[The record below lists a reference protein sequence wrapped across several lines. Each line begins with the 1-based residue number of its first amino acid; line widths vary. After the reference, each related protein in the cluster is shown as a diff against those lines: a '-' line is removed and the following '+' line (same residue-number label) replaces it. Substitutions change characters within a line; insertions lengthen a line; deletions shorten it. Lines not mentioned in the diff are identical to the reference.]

1 MTVSTKKTYKSAERR
16 YVKFCTDFNI
26 NPFPTNEAILCYYVA
41 CLGQEGLVHATIK
54 TYLAG
59 VRQLQLASGFPDPGL
74 TGLPRLQ
81 QVLKGVRVE
90 QGKRGGAPRPRL
102 PITPNILR
110 RMRALW
116 LEGTPSA
123 DSLMLWSVASLAFFS
138 FCRSGELTV
147 PEGVTFDPAS
157 HLCYGDLSV
166 NRKVDPSI
174 VAIYLKHSKTDPYH
188 RGVRITVG
196 RTGTELCPVVALLAY
211 LAQRESGAGPLFKW
225 QSGTPLYRNQLVKEV
240 RAVLTRAGLPAASF
254 AGHSFRI
261 GAATTA
267 ATVGVEDSLIQTLG
281 RWKSSAYLLY
291 IRLDPSKLAAVS
303 RTLALGQV

>member
-1 MTVSTKKTYKSAERR
+1 MTVSTKKTYKSAERC

-26 NPFPTNEAILCYYVA
+26 NPFPTNEAILCYYIA

-74 TGLPRLQ
+74 TGLPQLQ

-90 QGKRGGAPRPRL
+90 QGKRGRAPRPCL

-138 FCRSGELTV
+138 FWELTV

-157 HLCYGDLSV
+157 HLCYWDLSV

-211 LAQRESGAGPLFKW
+211 LAQKGLGVVPLFKW